1 MTTSNDIIRWVEELK
16 GGTLNHEEGVHHGS
30 AETPVHG
37 VTVCWKAVPAAID
50 AAGERGDDLIVG
62 HESLYYPYYFDYD
75 PDRTPG
81 WPEWG
86 INVRRK
92 EQLER
97 YGLTY
102 LRLHTSI
109 DYVCIAV
116 DMGKWLELGE
126 PTTTERGTVV
136 WEIAGGVGQTAAGV
150 GQTAGCTVRE
160 LADRAKRLSG
170 LPAIRVSAPN
180 GLDQTV
186 RRAGLLVGGAGLCP
200 NGGAFE
206 PYVRAGCDV
215 LIAGETDNYGFRYA
229 AECGIPLVEISHEVV
244 ENPGFRHFAEML
256 AGAFPDLNVTFFENT
271 CPYCLS

>member
-1 MTTSNDIIRWVEELK
+1 MTTSNDIIRWVEALK
-16 GGTLNHEEGVHHGS
+16 GRPINHEEGVHHGS
-30 AETPVHG
+30 GETTVRG
-37 VTVCWKAVPAAID
+37 VTVCWKAVPAAIET
-50 AAGERGDDLIVG
+50 AGARGDDLIIG
-62 HESLYYPYYFDYD
+62 HESLYYPYYFDFD

-92 EQLER
+92 AQLER
-97 YGLTY
+97 YGLAY

-109 DYVCIAV
+109 DSLCIET

-126 PTTTERGTVV
+126 PARTARGTIV
-136 WEIAGGVGQTAAGV
+136 WEMP
-150 GQTAGCTVRE
+150 GCTVRE

-180 GLDQTV
+180 GLDQVV

-206 PYVRAGCDV
+206 PYVQAGCDV

-229 AECGIPLVEISHEVV
+229 AECGIPLIETSHEVV
-244 ENPGFRHFAEML
+244 ENPGFAHFAQML
-256 AGAFPDLNVTFFENT
+256 AEAFPDLNVSFYENV
-271 CPYCLS
+271 CPYEVL

>member
-1 MTTSNDIIRWVEELK
+1 MTTCNDIIQWVEGLK
-16 GGTLNHEEGVHHGS
+16 GRSINHEEGVHHGYAGADIHS
-30 AETPVHG
+30 
-37 VTVCWKAVPAAID
+37 VTVCWKATPQAISE
-50 AAGERGDDLIVG
+50 AGARGDDLIVG
-62 HESLYYPYYFDYD
+62 HESLYYPYYFDFD

-92 EQLER
+92 AQLER
-97 YGLTY
+97 YGLAY

-109 DYVCIAV
+109 DALCITT
-116 DMGKWLELGE
+116 DMGKWLELGD
-126 PTTTERGTVV
+126 PTTTERGTIV
-136 WEIAGGVGQTAAGV
+136 WDIPA
-150 GQTAGCTVRE
+150 CTVRE
-160 LADRAKRLSG
+160 LVERAKRVSG

-186 RRAGLLVGGAGLCP
+186 HRVGLLVGGAGLCP

-229 AECGIPLVEISHEVV
+229 AECGIPLIETSHEVV

-256 AGAFPDLNVTFFENT
+256 AGQFSDLNVTFFENT
-271 CPYCLS
+271 CPYEVL

>member
-1 MTTSNDIIRWVEELK
+1 MTTPNDIIRWVEDLK
-16 GGTLNHEEGVHHGS
+16 GRPINHEEGVHHGS
-30 AETPVHG
+30 GERAVRG
-37 VTVCWKAVPAAID
+37 VTICWKAVPAAID
-50 AAGERGDDLIVG
+50 AAGARGDDLIVG
-62 HESLYYPYYFDYD
+62 HESLYYPYYFDFD

-97 YGLTY
+97 YGLAY

-109 DYVCIAV
+109 DYLCIAE
-116 DMGKWLELGE
+116 DMGRWLELGE
-126 PTTTERGTVV
+126 PTITERGTRV
-136 WEIAGGVGQTAAGV
+136 WEIPPVS
-150 GQTAGCTVRE
+150 VRE
-160 LADRAKRLSG
+160 LVARAKRVSG
-170 LPAIRVSAPN
+170 LPAIRVSAPK

-229 AECGIPLVEISHEVV
+229 AECGIPLIETSHEVV
-244 ENPGFRHFAEML
+244 ENPGFRHFSEML
-256 AGAFPDLNVTFFENT
+256 TEAFSDLHVTFFENT
-271 CPYCLS
+271 CPYEVY

>member
-1 MTTSNDIIRWVEELK
+1 MREEREVTTSNEIIQWVEGLK
-16 GGTLNHEEGVHHGS
+16 GRSINHEEGVHHGS
-30 AETPVHG
+30 AETAVHG
-37 VTVCWKAVPAAID
+37 VTVCWKAVPRAIAA
-50 AAGERGDDLIVG
+50 AAERGDDLIIG

-86 INVRRK
+86 INVRRR

-97 YGLTY
+97 QGLTY

-109 DYVCIAV
+109 DFLCIAT

-126 PTTTERGTVV
+126 PTITERGTRV
-136 WEIAGGVGQTAAGV
+136 WEIA
-150 GQTAGCTVRE
+150 AGCSVRE
-160 LADRAKRLSG
+160 LVDRAKRVSG

-180 GLDQTV
+180 GLDQRV
-186 RRAGLLVGGAGLCP
+186 SRVGLLVGGAGLCP

-206 PYVRAGCDV
+206 PYVKAGCDV

-229 AECGIPLVEISHEVV
+229 TECDLPLIETSHEAS
-244 ENPGFRHFAEML
+244 ENPGFRHFSEML
-256 AGAFPDLNVTFFENT
+256 AVEFPNLDVTFFENT
-271 CPYCLS
+271 CPYEVY